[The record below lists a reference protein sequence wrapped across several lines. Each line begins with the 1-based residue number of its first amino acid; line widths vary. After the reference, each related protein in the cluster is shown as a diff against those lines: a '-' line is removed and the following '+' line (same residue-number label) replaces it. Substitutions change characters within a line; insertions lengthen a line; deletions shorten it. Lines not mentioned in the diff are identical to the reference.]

1 MAHTARS
8 GGGVSDSLNRRAA
21 SATKWSIVTET
32 LVKVVSPVTQ
42 LVLARIL
49 APEAFGMVATVTM
62 VTSFADMFS
71 DSGFQKYLVQHEFKS
86 ERELHRSA
94 NVAFWTNMAVSLILW
109 AGIALARDP
118 IAALVGSPGLG
129 FPIAVA
135 CASLPLTSFSSIQL
149 ALFRRRLDFKTMM
162 PVRVAVALVPLVVT
176 VPLALAGMGFWS
188 LIIGT
193 IAGNVVNAVA
203 LTALSP
209 WKPRLFYSFA
219 LLRDM
224 FAFSGWSLLEAIAIW
239 ATSWAG
245 TFVVGNLLDSYHLGL
260 YRQPMTF
267 VNSAFN
273 LVTNA
278 TTPVLFASLS
288 RLQGSDEE
296 FRSFFC
302 RFQFS
307 VAMFVLPLGVGIFC
321 FRDFLTE
328 LLLGGQWGDAALM
341 MGCWGLSTGVMIVFS
356 HYCSEVFRSKGKPKV
371 SLLCQVLYMCVMVP
385 TLYVSASMGFEQLVV
400 ANSVVRAA
408 GIVINQTAMFLISG
422 ISFRA
427 VLKGVG
433 APLVSSC
440 VMGCAGLVATELAG
454 ASWIQCALGIV
465 LCVLVYAASCMAFR
479 SSRRFLLGLLR
490 GRGMFGN

>member
-1 MAHTARS
+1 M
-8 GGGVSDSLNRRAA
+8 SDSLNKRAA
-21 SATKWSIVTET
+21 SAAKWSIITET

-71 DSGFQKYLVQHEFKS
+71 DSGFQKYLVQHDFDS
-86 ERELHRSA
+86 ERSLRKSA
-94 NVAFWTNMAVSLILW
+94 DVAFWTNMAVSLVLW
-109 AGIALARDP
+109 AGIALLRDP
-118 IAALVGSPGLG
+118 LASLVGSPGLG

-149 ALFRRRLDFKTMM
+149 ALFRRRLDFKTIM

-176 VPLALAGMGFWS
+176 VPLALAGFGFWS

-193 IAGNVVNAVA
+193 IAGNAVNAVA
-203 LTALSP
+203 LTVLSP
-209 WKPRLFYSFA
+209 WKPSFFYSLA
-219 LLRDM
+219 LLREM
-224 FAFSGWSLLEAIAIW
+224 FGFSGWSLLEAIAIW

-321 FRDFLTE
+321 FRDFLTD
-328 LLLGGQWGDAALM
+328 LLLGDQWRDAALM

-385 TLYVSASMGFEQLVV
+385 VLCVSASMGFEQLVI
-400 ANSVVRAA
+400 ANAVVRVV
-408 GIVINQTAMFLISG
+408 GIAINQTAMFFVSG
-422 ISFRA
+422 ISFQA
-427 VLKGVG
+427 VLKGVM
-433 APLVSSC
+433 APLVSSS
-440 VMGCAGLVATELAG
+440 VMGCVGLIAVELAE
-454 ASWIQCALGIV
+454 ASWLKCALGIL

-479 SSRRFLLGLLR
+479 NSRRFLIGLFR
-490 GRGMFGN
+490 GRGMFGNQES

>member
-1 MAHTARS
+1 M
-8 GGGVSDSLNRRAA
+8 SDSLNRRAA

-71 DSGFQKYLVQHEFKS
+71 DSGFQKYLVQHEFNS
-86 ERELHRSA
+86 ERELYENV
-94 NVAFWTNMAVSLILW
+94 NVAFWTNMAVSLVLW

-118 IAALVGSPGLG
+118 LAVLVGSPGLG

-135 CASLPLTSFSSIQL
+135 CTSLPLTSFSSIQL

-209 WKPRLFYSFA
+209 WKPQLFYSFA

-224 FAFSGWSLLEAIAIW
+224 FGFSGWSLLEAIAIW

-273 LVTNA
+273 LITNA

-288 RLQGSDEE
+288 RLQDSDEE
-296 FRSFFC
+296 FRSFFY
-302 RFQFS
+302 RFQFN

-321 FRDFLTE
+321 FRDFLTV
-328 LLLGGQWGDAALM
+328 LLLGDQWGDASLM
-341 MGCWGLSTGVMIVFS
+341 LGCWGLSTGIMIVFS
-356 HYCSEVFRSKGKPKV
+356 HYCSEVFRAKGRPKV
-371 SLLCQVLYMCVMVP
+371 SLVCQVLYMCLMVP
-385 TLYVSASMGFEQLVV
+385 TLYVSASVGFQQLVV
-400 ANSVVRAA
+400 ANAAVRLG
-408 GIVINQTAMFLISG
+408 GIVINQTAMHRVSG
-422 ISFRA
+422 ISPA
-427 VLKGVG
+427 KVLRGVR
-433 APLVSSC
+433 APLIGSV
-440 VMGCAGLVATELAG
+440 VMGAVGIAFATWAAGSWPLSFLGVVVCFFVYVLAVSPFSE
-454 ASWIQCALGIV
+454 AQV
-465 LCVLVYAASCMAFR
+465 F
-479 SSRRFLLGLLR
+479 LR
-490 GRGMFGN
+490 GLFSKWA

>member
-1 MAHTARS
+1 M
-8 GGGVSDSLNRRAA
+8 SDSLNKRAA
-21 SATKWSIVTET
+21 SAAKWSIVTET

-42 LVLARIL
+42 LILARIL

-71 DSGFQKYLVQHEFKS
+71 DSGFQKYLVQHDFKS
-86 ERELHRSA
+86 ERGLYRGA
-94 NVAFWTNMAVSLILW
+94 NVAFWTNMSVSLVMW
-109 AGIALARDP
+109 AGIALLRDP
-118 IAALVGSPGLG
+118 LAVFIGSPGLG

-149 ALFRRRLDFKTMM
+149 ALFRRQLDFKTIM

-273 LVTNA
+273 LITNA

-288 RLQGSDEE
+288 RLQDSDDE
-296 FRSFFC
+296 FRSFFY
-302 RFQFS
+302 RFQFN

-321 FRDFLTE
+321 FRDFLTD
-328 LLLGGQWGDAALM
+328 LLLGDQWGDAALM

-356 HYCSEVFRSKGKPKV
+356 HYCSEVFRAKGKPKV

-385 TLYVSASMGFEQLVV
+385 TLYISASVGFEQLVI
-400 ANSVVRAA
+400 ANAAVRLA
-408 GIVINQTAMFLISG
+408 GIVINQAAVRIVAG
-422 ISFRA
+422 VSFVTIVRN
-427 VLKGVG
+427 VR
-433 APLVSSC
+433 APLVGSL
-440 VMGCAGLVATELAG
+440 VMGAVGFALVVLADG
-454 ASWIQCALGIV
+454 SFPISVLGVVVCVVVYV
-465 LCVLVYAASCMAFR
+465 LTVLPFPEAR
-479 SSRRFLLGLLR
+479 SFLRNLLSRWV
-490 GRGMFGN
+490 

>member
-1 MAHTARS
+1 MP
-8 GGGVSDSLNRRAA
+8 DSLNRRAA
-21 SATKWSIVTET
+21 TAAKWSIVTET

-42 LVLARIL
+42 LILARIL

-86 ERELHRSA
+86 EGELHRSA
-94 NVAFWTNMAVSLILW
+94 NVAFWTNVAVSLLMW
-109 AGIALARDP
+109 AGIALSRDSLA
-118 IAALVGSPGLG
+118 IFVGSPGLG

-149 ALFRRRLDFKTMM
+149 ALFRRRLDFKTIM
-162 PVRVAVALVPLVVT
+162 PVRIAVALVPLVVT

-193 IAGNVVNAVA
+193 IAGNAVNAAA
-203 LTALSP
+203 LTALSSWRP
-209 WKPRLFYSFA
+209 KLFYSVD

-245 TFVVGNLLDSYHLGL
+245 TFVVGSLLDSYHLGL

-267 VNSAFN
+267 VNSAFG
-273 LVTNA
+273 LVTSA

-321 FRDFLTE
+321 FRDFLTD
-328 LLLGGQWGDAALM
+328 LLLGDQWGDAALM
-341 MGCWGLSTGVMIVFS
+341 MGCWGLSTGAMIVFS

-385 TLYVSASMGFEQLVV
+385 TLYVSALAGFERLVV
-400 ANSVVRAA
+400 ANAAVRLV
-408 GIVINQTAMFLISG
+408 GIVINQAAMFLVSG
-422 ISFRA
+422 ISFRV
-427 VLKGVG
+427 VLKGVV

-440 VMGCAGLVATELAG
+440 VMGCVGLVVAERAG
-454 ASWIQCALGIV
+454 DSWAFCIAGIL
-465 LCVLVYAASCMAFR
+465 LCMLIYAASCMAFR
-479 SSRRFLLGLLR
+479 SSRLFLKGLLR
-490 GRGMFGN
+490 RRGVFGNQKS